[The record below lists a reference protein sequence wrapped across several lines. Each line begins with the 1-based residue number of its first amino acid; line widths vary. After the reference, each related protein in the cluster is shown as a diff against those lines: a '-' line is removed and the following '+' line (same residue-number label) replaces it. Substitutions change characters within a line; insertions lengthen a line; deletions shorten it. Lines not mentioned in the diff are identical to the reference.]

1 MKASSFWSRLCLG
14 RQASSSVMVDWTIGL
29 VVEMVTLSF
38 WKNRFSLLTMTMPR
52 MPDNM
57 CVMAMKANVCT
68 WRNRPPATALFWHDA
83 SSPNSMMI
91 AGHLWRSESTALWRE
106 SHQTEHGCCEW
117 QNTDKICKHCLQ
129 CFLYFSTYLSF
140 WGILQYA
147 QWMWM
152 RNRLFSCHSLT
163 PTPLCCPVMTQAPLD
178 ASLKTS
184 KVNTSCCKGLS
195 YCGGDSFNSAIA
207 NSEIAKKYCHG
218 LLIF

>member
-1 MKASSFWSRLCLG
+1 MQTTAQNNWSFSHHVISDMKASSFWSRLCLG

-68 WRNRPPATALFWHDA
+68 WRNRPPATALFWRDA

-106 SHQTEHGCCEW
+106 SHQTEHGCIRLVKSSSL
-117 QNTDKICKHCLQ
+117 NTE
-129 CFLYFSTYLSF
+129 LS
-140 WGILQYA
+140 
-147 QWMWM
+147 
-152 RNRLFSCHSLT
+152 
-163 PTPLCCPVMTQAPLD
+163 
-178 ASLKTS
+178 
-184 KVNTSCCKGLS
+184 
-195 YCGGDSFNSAIA
+195 SFR
-207 NSEIAKKYCHG
+207 H
-218 LLIF
+218 LLWVAEYW